1 MKVCFPVEKNEGMNS
16 MVYGHFGSAPAFVM
30 VDTDEEGLTV
40 VDNRD
45 VDHVHGACNPI
56 QAIGGQA
63 IEAVVVGGIG
73 AGAITGLNARASRFI
88 GPPWAGRSG
97 RTLSFSKRASS
108 PCLRSSTRAAGTAPA
123 AAATTKRTRGDYA
136 DL

>member
-30 VDTDEEGLTV
+30 VDTDEKGLTV

-45 VDHVHGACNPI
+45 VNHVHGACNPI

-63 IEAVVVGGIG
+63 VDAVVVGGIG
-73 AGAITGLNARASRFI
+73 AGAINGLNAKGIQVYRASVGTVGQNVELFK
-88 GPPWAGRSG
+88 AGKLPML
-97 RTLSFSKRASS
+97 TLQHA
-108 PCLRSSTRAAGTAPA
+108 CGGHSTG
-123 AAATTKRTRGDYA
+123 GCGHH
-136 DL
+136 